1 MHQRYIFPMAK
12 RLSHQVDLNL
22 LELFLAVYG
31 SRNLTTAGRELG
43 LSQPAMSRA
52 LARLRDAYGDPLF
65 VRQPHGLLPTPF
77 ADSLS
82 SSLHQALDIVR
93 WTLHTPAFVPA
104 NERRVFTLAMS
115 DVSEQVFLPS
125 LAQRVAEQAP
135 GVHLRTSQLQGK
147 ALRDAM
153 ADGSVDLAIGHLR
166 LDPEGLQADRLF
178 SARYAC
184 IARSDHPA
192 IDSRMTMAN
201 FRQLGHVISEGS
213 MTGHAHVLEGI
224 LASRKVGAS
233 VALRVGH
240 FLSIGRI
247 VAQTDY
253 IATIPR
259 TLAATFETAW
269 GVRMYAPPMRL
280 PAYDVSQFWHERY
293 AREPGLVWLRTVIR
307 ELFGRLPPAPAVL

>member
-1 MHQRYIFPMAK
+1 MHERYIFAMAK

-31 SRNLTTAGRELG
+31 SRNLTVAGRELG

-65 VRQPHGLLPTPF
+65 VRQPYGLLPTPF
-77 ADSLS
+77 ADSLNT
-82 SSLHQALDIVR
+82 SLHQALDIVR
-93 WTLHTPAFVPA
+93 HTLQTPAFVPA
-104 NERRVFTLAMS
+104 AEQRVFTLAMS
-115 DVSEQVFLPS
+115 DISEQVFLPG
-125 LAQRVAEQAP
+125 LAQHVAAQAP
-135 GVHLRTSQLQGK
+135 GVHLRTSQLQGQ
-147 ALRDAM
+147 ALREAL

-166 LDPEGLQADRLF
+166 LDPEGLQTNRLF

-192 IDSRMTMAN
+192 IRTRLTMTN
-201 FRQLGHVISEGS
+201 FRKLGHVISTGS

-224 LASRKVGAS
+224 LSSPAVGAA

-259 TLAATFETAW
+259 TLAATFEIAW
-269 GVRMYAPPMRL
+269 GVKMYAPPMRL
-280 PAYDVSQFWHERY
+280 PTYDVSQFWHQRY
-293 AREPGLVWLRTVIR
+293 AREPGRIWLRGVIQ
-307 ELFGRLPPAPAVL
+307 ELFNRAPRGP